1 MSGKVKKV
9 FAGLKEASTCTK
21 DGCSVSA
28 LKRTLDAFKRAP
40 KVICDGVTCY
50 RDRYSPNEARF
61 LSGIDAV
68 IHAPLPTVAW
78 LLPTTI
84 MTLFFVMIAWATF
97 SQVDIISP
105 SMGKTVPS
113 SHVQLIQAPELGVV
127 KEVLVREGQSVK
139 AGQTLITFDQ
149 TEEEGDALDLRSQLD
164 RLLTQRAR
172 LSALAESEL
181 EDIGLF
187 KEPEDVH
194 PVFIQSEKRI
204 MEAQWRAHLAELAT
218 LDQQIISKE
227 AEYAEALAQLNK
239 TRSMLRFA
247 ENRVERM
254 DQLFKENAVSK
265 SGLEEMEEQ
274 LVERRQTLMVLEQTA
289 LKIEADIGYA
299 VEQRRAAEEQFNHT
313 ILTELSACEQQIV
326 TIEQDLL
333 TVEKRLDQRTLEA
346 PISGT
351 VLDLA
356 VHTRDGVVEPASVLM
371 RIVPEDSPLEVEA
384 KILNRDIGFVEEG
397 QKVEIKIETF
407 EFTKYGSISGTIRK
421 IANDVTMDEQ
431 LGPVYRALIEMDS
444 DTIKVGDKPIK
455 LMPGMS
461 VTVDVNV
468 GKRRLIEYILTPI
481 LRYKNESLR
490 ER

>member
-1 MSGKVKKV
+1 MSGKIKRIL
-9 FAGLKEASTCTK
+9 AGLKEACTCTEA
-21 DGCSVSA
+21 GCSISA
-28 LKRTLDAFKRAP
+28 MKRTLNACKRAP
-40 KVICDGVTCY
+40 EIICDGVKCY
-50 RDRYSPNEARF
+50 KNRYRPKEAEF

-78 LLPTTI
+78 FLPSSI
-84 MTLFFVMIAWATF
+84 MALIFVMIMWASF
-97 SQVDIISP
+97 SKVDIISP

-113 SHVQLIQAPELGVV
+113 SHVQLIQALELGVV
-127 KEVLVREGQSVK
+127 KQVLVREGQSVK

-149 TEEEGDALDLRSQLD
+149 TEVEGDSLDLRSQLD

-172 LSALAESEL
+172 LSALAESDL
-181 EDIGLF
+181 EYVGPF
-187 KEPEDVH
+187 NEPEGVH
-194 PVFIQSEKRI
+194 LVLLKFEKRI
-204 MEAQWRAHLAELAT
+204 MEAQWESHLAELAT
-218 LDQQIISKE
+218 LDQQIVSKE

-239 TRSMLRFA
+239 TRNMLRFA
-247 ENRVERM
+247 VNRVERM
-254 DQLFKENAVSK
+254 DQLFKEKAVSK

-274 LVERRQTLMVLEQTA
+274 LVERQQTQSVLEQTA

-299 VEQRRAAEEQFNHT
+299 VEQRRAAEEQFKHT
-313 ILTELSACEQQIV
+313 ILTELSACDQQIV

-333 TVEKRLDQRTLEA
+333 AVEKRLDQRTLEA

-356 VHTRDGVVEPASVLM
+356 VHSREGVVEPASVLM

-384 KILNRDIGFVEEG
+384 KILNRDIGFVEPG
-397 QKVEIKIETF
+397 QKVEIKVETF

-421 IANDVTMDEQ
+421 IAHDVTMDEQ

-455 LMPGMS
+455 LIPGMS

-468 GKRRLIEYILTPI
+468 GERRLIEYILTPI